1 MRSKDSA
8 VSICKVLLYKIVQE
22 HLGDSQVFMMHTQ
35 KERQTTYFCHCRG
48 EMVFLYIVLLRIRVQ
63 EHASLDA
70 EQKRERLLKI
80 YFDS

>member
-1 MRSKDSA
+1 
-8 VSICKVLLYKIVQE
+8 
-22 HLGDSQVFMMHTQ
+22 
-35 KERQTTYFCHCRG
+35 
-48 EMVFLYIVLLRIRVQ
+48 MVFLYIVPLRIRVQ